1 MPAEIPIGASHEVT
15 TTVTQDM
22 SPPHLV
28 GVGVLSTPAMIQL
41 MEQCAL
47 QLMARY
53 LTDEETSVGTEVCVT
68 HDAAL
73 RVGEDVTVKAR
84 LQEMQ
89 GRRYVWEVEAI
100 GPDGKRLGGGT
111 HKRAVIN
118 AARLRGG

>member
-1 MPAEIPIGASHEVT
+1 MPAEIPIGASNEMTV
-15 TTVTQDM
+15 TVTQEM
-22 SPPHLV
+22 SPPHLA

-53 LTDEETSVGTEVCVT
+53 LSEDETSVGTEVCVT

-73 RVGEDVTVKAR
+73 RVGEQVTVRAR

-89 GRRYVWEVEAI
+89 GRRYVWAVEAL

-118 AARLRGG
+118 VARLRGG